1 MPVRWQ
7 SISVCLVL
15 IVAFVLAG
23 INERQPAQASG
34 DAYKLSDGPYRVSLI
49 DDLVIDDP
57 ARDKQLEIRIYYPEG
72 DGPFPVI
79 VFSHGMGGSQEVGA
93 DLMAYW
99 AGHGYVVICP
109 THADS
114 IKLYAKEHPDEV
126 DGWARDMGKRRMLK
140 LLKQTARSPTD
151 WENRA
156 RDITLVLDSLS
167 WIEDESPLLRGR
179 LDHQTIGVAGH
190 SYGAYTTMLIGGAV
204 LDPPGRAKDVS
215 WGDDRAD
222 ALLVMSGQGVGRL
235 GLTEHSWD
243 GFSLPML
250 VMSGTRD
257 NAAGGMD
264 VISRRDPYD
273 YAPAGDKY
281 LVWIEDALHAS
292 FTGALAS
299 GDRRENYRGL
309 WTESVLGSQD
319 LESAEFE
326 QIDQPAIFDYVKTAT
341 LAYWDSYLKHDTTA
355 AAWLAGKELEVYSEG
370 AVELSTK

>member
-7 SISVCLVL
+7 SISVGLVL
-15 IVAFVLAG
+15 IIAFVLAG
-23 INERQPAQASG
+23 VSERREAQASG
-34 DAYKLSDGPYRVSLI
+34 DAYKLNSGPYQVSVV
-49 DDLVIDDP
+49 DDLVLSDQ
-57 ARDKQLEIRIYYPEG
+57 ARDKQLEIRVYYPEA
-72 DGPFPVI
+72 DGPFPVL
-79 VFSHGMGGSQEVGA
+79 VFSHGMGGSKEVGE

-99 AGHGYVVICP
+99 AGHGYIVICP

-126 DGWARDMGKRRMLK
+126 DGWVRDMGKRQMMK
-140 LLKQTARSPTD
+140 LLRQTARSPED

-156 RDITLVLDSLS
+156 RDISLVLDSLS
-167 WIEDESPLLRGR
+167 RIEDESPLLRGR
-179 LDHQTIGVAGH
+179 LDHRTIGVGGH

-204 LDPPGRAKDVS
+204 LDPPGRAADVS
-215 WGDDRAD
+215 WGDERAD

-243 GFSLPML
+243 GFSLPMM

-264 VISRRDPYD
+264 VVSRRDPYD

-281 LVWIEDALHAS
+281 LVWIEDAVHAS
-292 FTGALAS
+292 FTGGLAS
-299 GDRRENYRGL
+299 GDKRENYRGR
-309 WTESVLGSQD
+309 WTEWVLGSED
-319 LESAEFE
+319 VESAEFE
-326 QIDQPAIFDYVKTAT
+326 QIDQQAIFDYVKTAT
-341 LAYWDSYLKHDTTA
+341 LAYWDSNLKADNAA

>member
-7 SISVCLVL
+7 SISVGLVL
-15 IVAFVLAG
+15 IIAFVLAG
-23 INERQPAQASG
+23 VSERREAQASG
-34 DAYKLSDGPYRVSLI
+34 DAYKLNSGPYQVSVV
-49 DDLVIDDP
+49 DDLVLNDP
-57 ARDKQLEIRIYYPEG
+57 ERDKQLEIRVYYPEA

-79 VFSHGMGGSQEVGA
+79 VFSHGMGGSKEVGE

-99 AGHGYVVICP
+99 AGHGYIVICP

-114 IKLYAKEHPDEV
+114 IKLYAREHPDEV
-126 DGWARDMGKRRMLK
+126 DGWVRDMGKRQMMK
-140 LLKQTARSPTD
+140 LLRQTARSPED

-156 RDITLVLDSLS
+156 RDISLVLDSLS
-167 WIEDESPLLRGR
+167 RIEDESPLLRGR
-179 LDHQTIGVAGH
+179 LDHRTIGVGGH

-204 LDPPGRAKDVS
+204 LDPPGRAADVS
-215 WGDDRAD
+215 WGDERAD

-243 GFSLPML
+243 GFSLPMM

-257 NAAGGMD
+257 NAAGGKD

-281 LVWIEDALHAS
+281 LVWIEDAVHAS
-292 FTGALAS
+292 FTGGLAS
-299 GDRRENYRGL
+299 GDKRENYRGR
-309 WTESVLGSQD
+309 WTEWVLGSED
-319 LESAEFE
+319 VESAEFE
-326 QIDQPAIFDYVKTAT
+326 QIDQQAIFDYVKTAT
-341 LAYWDSYLKHDTTA
+341 LAYWDSNLKADNAA